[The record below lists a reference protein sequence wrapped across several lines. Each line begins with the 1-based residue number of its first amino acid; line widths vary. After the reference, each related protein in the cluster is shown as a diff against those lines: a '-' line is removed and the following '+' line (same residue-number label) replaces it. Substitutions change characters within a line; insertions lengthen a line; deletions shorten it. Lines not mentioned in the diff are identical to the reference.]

1 MVDAVEIF
9 QEPKKTAM
17 MALFFEVEEGFW
29 EMPRN
34 VQLLELILKKTDVTI
49 TQKDVAE
56 VMDVHPSL
64 MTKIK
69 RYYQAHPHCTFM
81 PRGRP
86 SELSDVFNDIQN
98 FIDSELREEHS
109 VTLGVLIEY
118 IADHLDVF
126 VERKR
131 LLQFM
136 KRKGYAYVSALP
148 TEDVRVNF
156 DRDALRTFYTTALP
170 SALEG
175 VHPSLVFNMDE
186 MGAERYAD
194 LKRVNVIIPNQCD
207 RVMGWRL
214 DFHGRP
220 TAVH

>member
-1 MVDAVEIF
+1 MLWDVVDAVERL

-29 EMPRN
+29 EKPRN
-34 VQLLELILKKTDVTI
+34 VQLLELMLKKTGVTI
-49 TQKDVAE
+49 TQKDIAE

-69 RYYQAHPHCTFM
+69 HYHQEHPDCVFM

-86 SELSDVFNDIQN
+86 SELSDVFNDLQN
-98 FIDSELREEHS
+98 FIDNELREQHS
-109 VTLGVLIEY
+109 VTLGVLTEY

-136 KRKGYAYVSALP
+136 KRKRYANVSALP
-148 TEDVRVNF
+148 TEDVRVNSIGM
-156 DRDALRTFYTTALP
+156 R
-170 SALEG
+170 
-175 VHPSLVFNMDE
+175 
-186 MGAERYAD
+186 
-194 LKRVNVIIPNQCD
+194 
-207 RVMGWRL
+207 
-214 DFHGRP
+214 
-220 TAVH
+220 